1 MTPFQ
6 IFDGM
11 IELKF
16 SVHSAHL
23 SCMNIV
29 SVFEIAAPSCFRS
42 LITICDS
49 VFAKVVIDNKIWL
62 NPGSEP
68 GTNDCIF

>member
-1 MTPFQ
+1 MTPFL

-11 IELKF
+11 IELEF
-16 SVHSAHL
+16 LVHSAHL

-29 SVFEIAAPSCFRS
+29 SVFEIQAPSCFRS
-42 LITICDS
+42 LITICDL
-49 VFAKVVIDNKIWL
+49 VFPKVVIDNKILL
-62 NPGSEP
+62 NPGCQT